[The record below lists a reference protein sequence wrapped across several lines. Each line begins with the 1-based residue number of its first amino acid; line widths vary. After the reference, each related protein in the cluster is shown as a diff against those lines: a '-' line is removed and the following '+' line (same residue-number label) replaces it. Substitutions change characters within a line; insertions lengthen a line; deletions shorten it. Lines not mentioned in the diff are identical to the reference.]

1 MLSQLKELSRLRKY
15 YLAYQFFTKS
25 TNIFLIAITIRL
37 IIDQFGDDGLI
48 VKDYMIP
55 VLGLFIF
62 VPFLSNY
69 IVDNAKS
76 CFKWIIVVEVI
87 SLLLYSAAEKGFF
100 PEVTLVMGIVTLT
113 VSNVFVSPLRVK
125 NTSQVVDNDKEYSIL
140 SERVNSVFT
149 VLLSGIGLLLLT
161 YGVPSD
167 VNIVLTMIF
176 VLLSRFSYLVVLDE
190 LECKNEQ

>member
-1 MLSQLKELSRLRKY
+1 MKIIDDLRNLSDLRKY

-37 IIDQFGDDGLI
+37 IIDQFGEDGLI
-48 VKDYMIP
+48 LKDYAIP

-69 IVDNAKS
+69 IIDNARK
-76 CFKWIIVVEVI
+76 CFKWIIVVEVF
-87 SLLLYSAAEKGFF
+87 SLLMYIAAEKNFF
-100 PEVTLVMGIVTLT
+100 PEITLILGIVTLT

-125 NTSQVVDNDKEYSIL
+125 NNSQVVDNDKNYSIL

-149 VLLSGIGLLLLT
+149 VLLSSIGALLLIFDIR
-161 YGVPSD
+161 SD
-167 VNIVLTMIF
+167 VNILLTIIF
-176 VLLSRFSYLVVLDE
+176 VLLSRFTYLKVLDE
-190 LECKNEQ
+190 LNET

>member
-1 MLSQLKELSRLRKY
+1 MKIINDLRNLSDLRKY

-37 IIDQFGDDGLI
+37 IIDQFGEDGLI
-48 VKDYMIP
+48 LKDYAIP

-69 IVDNAKS
+69 IIDNARK
-76 CFKWIIVVEVI
+76 CFKWIIVVEVF
-87 SLLLYSAAEKGFF
+87 SLLMYIAAEKNFF
-100 PEVTLVMGIVTLT
+100 PEITLILGIVTLT

-125 NTSQVVDNDKEYSIL
+125 NNSQVVDNDKKYSIL

-149 VLLSGIGLLLLT
+149 VLLSSIGALLLIFDIR
-161 YGVPSD
+161 SD
-167 VNIVLTMIF
+167 VNIVLTIIF
-176 VLLSRFSYLVVLDE
+176 VLLSRFTYLKVLDE
-190 LECKNEQ
+190 LNET

>member
-1 MLSQLKELSRLRKY
+1 MKIINDLRNLSDLRKY

-37 IIDQFGDDGLI
+37 IIDQFGEDGLI
-48 VKDYMIP
+48 LKDYAIP

-69 IVDNAKS
+69 IIDNARK
-76 CFKWIIVVEVI
+76 CFKWIIVVEVF
-87 SLLLYSAAEKGFF
+87 SLLMYIAAEKNFF
-100 PEVTLVMGIVTLT
+100 PEITLILGIVTLT

-125 NTSQVVDNDKEYSIL
+125 NNSQVVDNDKNYSIL

-149 VLLSGIGLLLLT
+149 VLLSSIGALLLIFDIR
-161 YGVPSD
+161 SD
-167 VNIVLTMIF
+167 VNILLTIIF
-176 VLLSRFSYLVVLDE
+176 VLLSRFTYLKVLDE
-190 LECKNEQ
+190 LNET

>member
-1 MLSQLKELSRLRKY
+1 MKIINDLKNLSSLRKY

-37 IIDQFGDDGLI
+37 IIDQFGEDGLI
-48 VKDYMIP
+48 LKDYAIP

-69 IVDNAKS
+69 IIDNARK
-76 CFKWIIVVEVI
+76 CFKWIIVVEVF
-87 SLLLYSAAEKGFF
+87 SLLMYIAAEKNFF
-100 PEVTLVMGIVTLT
+100 PEITLILGIVTLT

-125 NTSQVVDNDKEYSIL
+125 NNSQVVDNDKKYSIL

-149 VLLSGIGLLLLT
+149 VLLSSIGALLLIFDIR
-161 YGVPSD
+161 SD
-167 VNIVLTMIF
+167 VNIVLTIIF
-176 VLLSRFSYLVVLDE
+176 VLLSRFTYLKVLDE
-190 LECKNEQ
+190 LNET